1 MLISDKCTLFC
12 SFWKQ
17 NPDDLSKNI
26 SEIIKELEEPLVDGQ
41 IFIPPQVL
49 IDDDDDADLDFR
61 WFYWKWNDKNK

>member
-12 SFWKQ
+12 SFGKQ

-41 IFIPPQVL
+41 IFIPLQML
-49 IDDDDDADLDFR
+49 IDDDDADADLDFR
-61 WFYWKWNDKNK
+61 